1 VRRPA
6 FRRAGPPILEL
17 IVAWNGGPPP
27 VLPDEREPDAALQ
40 EAVALD
46 PHDAD
51 LGRRIVR
58 EARDRPSLEL
68 GLDVLSRAG
77 DARDVEAL
85 ETLARHAA
93 LGPAAGEALAA
104 ILDDEPQAWWR
115 VACICAGAGKVEAV
129 HRLASLNDLP
139 DETRAWLLRHGL
151 DGIEPAQAAHACA
164 EAGQLERA
172 LDGLVD
178 DALLDGACRILSGL
192 VRTQEMAA
200 YEPAARIAHVVLG
213 LLGDRSL
220 TLARAMAVEDLRGW
234 AEDFEEHVV
243 IAERCARLLA
253 RN

>member
-17 IVAWNGGPPP
+17 VAAWNGGPPP
-27 VLPDEREPDAALQ
+27 VLPDEPEPDAALR

-77 DARDVEAL
+77 DDRDVEVL

-93 LGPAAGEALAA
+93 LGSAAGESLAA
-104 ILDDEPQAWWR
+104 ILEDEPQAWWR
-115 VACICAGAGKVEAV
+115 VACVSAGAGKVDAV
-129 HRLASLNDLP
+129 HRLAALGDLP
-139 DETRAWLLRHGL
+139 AETRAWLLRHGL
-151 DGIEPAQAAHACA
+151 EGIEPEQAAHACA
-164 EAGQLERA
+164 DAGRLEHA

-192 VRTQEMAA
+192 VRAREMAA
-200 YEPAARIAHVVLG
+200 YEPGPRVARVVLG

-220 TLARAMAVEDLRGW
+220 TLTRAMAVEDLRGW
-234 AEDFEEHVV
+234 AEDFEEHVL

-253 RN
+253 RG

>member
-1 VRRPA
+1 MRRPA

-17 IVAWNGGPPP
+17 ISAWNGGPPP
-27 VLPDEREPDAALQ
+27 ALPEREPDAALQ

-68 GLDVLSRAG
+68 GIAVLARAG
-77 DARDVEAL
+77 DERDAEVL

-93 LGPAAGEALAA
+93 LGPATGEALAA

-115 VACICAGAGKVEAV
+115 VACVSTGAGKVEAV
-129 HRLASLNDLP
+129 HRLAAQADVP
-139 DETRAWLLRHGL
+139 ADARAWLLRHGL
-151 DGIEPAQAAHACA
+151 EGIEPEQAARACA
-164 EAGQLERA
+164 EGGRLEQA
-172 LDGLVD
+172 LAGLVD
-178 DALLDGACRILSGL
+178 DALLDGACRIFSGL
-192 VRTQEMAA
+192 VRAREMAA
-200 YEPAARIAHVVLG
+200 YEPAPRVAHAVLG
-213 LLGDRSL
+213 VLADRAL
-220 TLARAMAVEDLRGW
+220 TLARAMAVEDLRSW

-253 RN
+253 RG